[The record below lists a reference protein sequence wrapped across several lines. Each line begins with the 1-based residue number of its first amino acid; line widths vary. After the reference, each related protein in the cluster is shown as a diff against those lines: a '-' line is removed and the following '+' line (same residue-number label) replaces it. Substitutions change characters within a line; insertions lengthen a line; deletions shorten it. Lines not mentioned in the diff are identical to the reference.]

1 MLSVLS
7 ITLPIFLLI
16 GLGYVSTASGVTTKD
31 NIRGIGVFVLR
42 FALPALIFRA
52 LSQRAMADILDLH
65 YLAIYGLGSLGAF
78 AAMFFTCRLAD
89 KGSVRVSAMSALGV
103 SCSNSGFVG
112 FPAAALVVGGPAV
125 IALSMS
131 MLIEN
136 IVIIPLALGLAE
148 SDDRKDSRL
157 HEILIYVVRRLTRNP
172 MVLAIVFGAA
182 ASAAGLKLPEPLFR
196 AIDLMAN
203 ASSAAALFGVGG
215 ALAGL
220 KLNEVGAD
228 VGRIVAV
235 KLVLHPL
242 LIFAGVYF
250 LPGLDQPLAKS
261 MLIFASAP
269 MLSAYPLIAQ
279 PYGFERK
286 AAAALLGGTVL
297 AFFTMTAVL
306 AIL

>member
-16 GLGYVSTASGVTTKD
+16 GLGYVATALGVTSKE

-52 LSQRAMADILDLH
+52 LSTRSIADILNLH
-65 YLAIYGLGSLGAF
+65 FLAIYGVGSLAVF
-78 AAMFFTCRLAD
+78 AAMFWICRLVD
-89 KGSVRVSAMSALGV
+89 KSSVRTSAMSALGV

-125 IALSMS
+125 VALSMA
-131 MLIEN
+131 MLVEN

-157 HEILIYVVRRLTRNP
+157 HEILAYVIRRLTKNP

-182 ASAAGLKLPEPLFR
+182 ASAAGLQLPAPIFR
-196 AIDLMAN
+196 AIDLLAN
-203 ASSAAALFGVGG
+203 ASSAAALFAVGG
-215 ALAGL
+215 ALADLAL
-220 KLNEVGAD
+220 KEVGGD
-228 VGRIVAV
+228 VGRIVTA
-235 KLVLHPL
+235 KLCLHPL

-250 LPGLDQPLAKS
+250 FPGLAPPLAKS

-279 PYGFERK
+279 PYRFERK
-286 AAAALLGGTVL
+286 AAAALLGGTL
-297 AFFTMTAVL
+297 FAFFSMSIML